1 MFFIALLL
9 EEEVLYVEYSV
20 YEHQVSSIHTCTVQT
35 LVLRLFLLHMY
46 VQFKRRVL
54 LYDLLV
60 FCCRRRV
67 PFTQLSVQY
76 SIEEESIL
84 HVLFSNF

>member
-54 LYDLLV
+54 LYHLLV
-60 FCCRRRV
+60 LF
-67 PFTQLSVQY
+67 Q
-76 SIEEESIL
+76 EEST
-84 HVLFSNF
+84 VYSTFCAVFY